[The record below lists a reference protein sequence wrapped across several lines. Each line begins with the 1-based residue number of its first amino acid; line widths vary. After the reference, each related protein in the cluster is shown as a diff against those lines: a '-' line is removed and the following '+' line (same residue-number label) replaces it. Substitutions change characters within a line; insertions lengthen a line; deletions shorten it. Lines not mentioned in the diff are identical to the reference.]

1 MLNIDK
7 IEHVY
12 LAIGITD
19 LRKSIDGLSAIV
31 NKVFKLNPYE
41 KAMFVFCN
49 RSKDKI
55 KILHWDNGF
64 WLYYYRL
71 EKGKFK
77 WIEAD
82 GSNNNN
88 NTLDITLE
96 EFSWILKGYEA
107 RERNKLRMKKEKI
120 YY

>member
-7 IEHVY
+7 VEHVY

-31 NKVFKLNPYE
+31 NSVFKLNPYE
-41 KAMFVFCN
+41 RAMYVFCN
-49 RSKDKI
+49 RNKDKI

-77 WIEAD
+77 WTQANN
-82 GSNNNN
+82 SNID
-88 NTLDITLE
+88 TLDITLE
-96 EFSWILKGYEA
+96 EFSWILKGYAA
-107 RERNKLRMKKEKI
+107 RGRNKLSMEKEKI